1 MKPVTVFI
9 VVAISLGAA
18 ALAATAKTVT
28 TQTST
33 NDRMV
38 SGVAGPVASAD
49 TSQHKMKAEAKKAKD
64 KANMAAT
71 RPIKPAPIID

>member
-1 MKPVTVFI
+1 MKPVAVFI
-9 VVAISLGAA
+9 LVAVISLA
-18 ALAATAKTVT
+18 ALAANAKTVT

-49 TSQHKMKAEAKKAKD
+49 TSQRKTKADAKKAKGRAD
-64 KANMAAT
+64 MAAT
-71 RPIKPAPIID
+71 KPAGTAPAD